1 MRKNLK
7 NYHFILLITIFIF
20 SSCGSF
26 TSENDYNDILIPA
39 KESKKGDYGF
49 VNLDGEMIIDF
60 DLDLDRSPS
69 IMNEGVSVYEDSE
82 RDNKVSFIYKNNGEV
97 EIKETDYVEALLF
110 NEDLALV
117 VEGMGGLVYIDKSF
131 DEVLVLDKDI
141 KEAGYFIEGLAKFQ
155 DNTEKWGF
163 IDKTGEIIIKAEYDY
178 VESFS
183 EGYAMVRIDDEDQK
197 RGIIDKK
204 GNVVIKLRDKYSS
217 LSGFY
222 DGLAYYEENDERGYI
237 NIKGEEVIKDDDWNY
252 ISPFHNGYATIA
264 EDRNWGLINK
274 KGETVIKNKY
284 DGPLFFYNGL
294 APVEEDGEWG
304 FINIDRDEI
313 IDFDYKEAL
322 PFFGNG
328 AYVKDGKDWIFINKK
343 GEQQGSLELK
353 SLEDNWIQYVVI
365 NGYSFDVEA
374 KISSRYVAID
384 GLFSSTIEAF
394 YNKMSLDKMAALTV
408 KDAVDNIE
416 QLVQIFQ
423 DTLIDSL
430 AYKLSVYR
438 NSLSSWDLLG
448 ESFSYDQDFAFKVH
462 YDFDDKVAENIIEK
476 VQQEYWVEENI
487 VGKKPNMA
495 AKLEE
500 FGIDIRLQN
509 NAYGKGDFLK
519 DKVLEYF
526 KSQGF
531 LQDIDFP
538 SKSWSKKMQMSTEKI
553 RLEYYQT
560 SSSVK
565 LKFSY
570 LQEQE

>member
-7 NYHFILLITIFIF
+7 NYHFILLITILIF
-20 SSCGSF
+20 SSCGWF
-26 TSENDYNDILIPA
+26 VSENDYNNILIPA
-39 KESKKGDYGF
+39 KESNKGDYGF

-69 IMNEGVSVYEDSE
+69 IMNEGISIYEDSE
-82 RDNKVSFIYKNNGEV
+82 RDNKVSFIYNNKSEV
-97 EIKETDYVEALLF
+97 EIKETDYVQALLF
-110 NEDLALV
+110 NEGLALV
-117 VEGMGGLVYIDKSF
+117 VEGMGGLVYIDKEF
-131 DEVLVLDKDI
+131 NEVLVLDKDI
-141 KEAGYFIEGLAKFQ
+141 KVAGYFIEGLAKFQ

-163 IDKTGEIIIKAEYDY
+163 IDKTGEIIIKAKYDY

-183 EGYAMVRIDDEDQK
+183 EGYAMVRIDDEDKK
-197 RGIIDKK
+197 RGVIDKK

-217 LSGFY
+217 LSGFHN
-222 DGLAYYEENDERGYI
+222 GLAHYEENDERGYI
-237 NIKGEEVIKDDDWNY
+237 NIKGEEVIKDDDWDY
-252 ISPFHNGYATIA
+252 ALPFHNDYATIR

-274 KGETVIKNKY
+274 KGEAVIKNKY
-284 DGPLFFYNGL
+284 DDPLFFYNGL

-328 AYVKDGKDWIFINKK
+328 AYMKDGKDWIFINKK

-353 SLEDNWIQYVVI
+353 FLEDNWIEYVVTS
-365 NGYSFDVEA
+365 GYSFDVEA
-374 KISSRYVAID
+374 KVSSRYVAID
-384 GLFSSTIEAF
+384 GLFTSTIDAF
-394 YNKMSLDKMAALTV
+394 YNKTSLDKMTALTV

-416 QLVQIFQ
+416 QLAQTFQ

-430 AYKLSVYR
+430 ENKLSVYR
-438 NSLSSWDLLG
+438 TKVTSHDLLD
-448 ESFSYDQDFAFKVH
+448 ESFSYDKDFVFEVH

-495 AKLEE
+495 AKLKE

-531 LQDIDFP
+531 SEDIFP
-538 SKSWSKKMQMSTEKI
+538 SKWSKKMQMSNDKI
-553 RLEYYQT
+553 MLEYYQT
-560 SSSVK
+560 TSSAK
-565 LKFSY
+565 LRFSY
-570 LQEQE
+570 LQGQE